1 MSILR
6 TTLMAGSAILV
17 TGGASQAFEVTGGE
31 ISLGYS
37 AFVETPGGETFSNT
51 TLSGS
56 IELGFT
62 RDFSAQVDLSLYQFN
77 QLSALGANN
86 GNNLTLHGIYHI
98 DESISVGGFYGMDRI
113 EDLDLD
119 FYGAEVGYES
129 ASFEAEAYFAIGEID
144 GLSGD
149 GSVIGLSGAFPVADN
164 LDMIGSASF
173 GKIDGGV
180 NFNLIEAGVLY
191 DVSNN
196 FGVSASYGVADGSI
210 GGFDTSSEGY
220 FAVEAEITF
229 GADRGATFG
238 ERGILRLIPGL

>member
-1 MSILR
+1 MSFLR
-6 TTLMAGSAILV
+6 TTFIAGSSVVILSG
-17 TGGASQAFEVTGGE
+17 TAQAFEVTGGE

-37 AFVETPGGETFSNT
+37 AFTEKLGGERLSNT
-51 TLSGS
+51 SLSGS
-56 IELGFT
+56 IEMGLT

-86 GNNLTLHGIYHI
+86 GKNLTLHGIYHI

-113 EDLDLD
+113 EGIDLD

-129 ASFEAEAYFAIGEID
+129 ASFEAEAYFAIGDID

-149 GSVIGLSGAFPVADN
+149 GSVVGLSGAFPVANKVD
-164 LDMIGSASF
+164 LIGSASF

-180 NFNLIEAGVLY
+180 DFSLIEAGVKY
-191 DVSNN
+191 DVSDN
-196 FGVSASYGVADGSI
+196 FGLSASYGVADGSA
-210 GGFDTSSEGY
+210 GGFNASSEGY
-220 FAVEAEITF
+220 FAIEAEITF

-238 ERGILRLIPGL
+238 ERGMLRLIPGL